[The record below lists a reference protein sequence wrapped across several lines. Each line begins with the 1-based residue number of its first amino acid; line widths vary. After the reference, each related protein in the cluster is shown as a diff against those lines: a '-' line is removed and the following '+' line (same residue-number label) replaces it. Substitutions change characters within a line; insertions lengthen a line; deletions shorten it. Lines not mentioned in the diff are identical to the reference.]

1 LPGLI
6 EKLIGLPYLERS
18 LTLKQ
23 NNLQLVDPH
32 GRRFPYL
39 RLSLTDVCNFSCDY
53 CLPDGYQCSSK
64 KQFLTIDEIRNAVT
78 AFAQLGTYKIRL
90 TGGEP
95 TLRKDFSEIISVIKN
110 TPGIEQ
116 IAVTTNGYRLEENIE
131 SWVDAGLTHLNV
143 SVDTLD
149 AKLFNSL
156 TGHNRLKQILAG
168 VDKALSLPLKKV
180 KLNAVLLKGIN
191 SHQIDEYTA
200 LIRDKA
206 LSIRFIELMQT
217 GDNLDY
223 FNLYHVGSQII
234 KNELFSKGWTEK
246 LKDAASGP
254 AQEYIHPEY
263 KGSFGIIA
271 PYSKNF
277 CDSCNRLRL
286 SSTGSFHLCLFGEQG
301 YSVRHLLQS
310 ASQSE
315 ELKQQLISALGE
327 KPKQHFLHQNNTGM
341 TPNLSSIGG

>member
-1 LPGLI
+1 M
-6 EKLIGLPYLERS
+6 
-18 LTLKQ
+18 KQ
-23 NNLQLVDPH
+23 HDPQLVDPH

-53 CLPDGYQCSSK
+53 CLPDGYQCSEK
-64 KQFLTIDEIRNAVT
+64 KQFLTLNEITNAVA
-78 AFAQLGTYKIRL
+78 AFADLGTYKIRL

-95 TLRKDFSEIISVIKN
+95 TLRKDFVEIISMIKS

-131 SWVDAGLTHLNV
+131 SWVEAGLTHLNV

-156 TGHNRLKQILAG
+156 TGHNRLKKILAG
-168 VDKALSLPLKKV
+168 IDKALKLPLAKV

-191 SHQIDEYTA
+191 SHQILEYTG
-200 LIRDKA
+200 LIRNKA
-206 LSIRFIELMQT
+206 LSVRFIELMQT
-217 GDNLDY
+217 GDNLEY
-223 FNLYHVGSQII
+223 FKRYHVSSQAL
-234 KNELFSKGWTEK
+234 KNELFSNGWTEK
-246 LKDAASGP
+246 LKDIASGP
-254 AQEYIHPEY
+254 AQEYVHPDY

-271 PYSKNF
+271 PYSKSF

-286 SSTGSFHLCLFGEQG
+286 SSVGSFHLCLFGEKG

-310 ASQSE
+310 ASQLDI
-315 ELKQQLISALGE
+315 LKEQLIVALAD
-327 KPKQHFLHQNNTGM
+327 KPKAHFLHQQNTGM
-341 TPNLSSIGG
+341 TPNLSTIGG